1 MYLPGRSFEMDAF
14 LISTVTVA
22 IAEIGDKTQLLALIL
37 ALRFRQPWPVVWGIL
52 AATLA
57 NHALAAW
64 AGVEL
69 AGFMDRELMT
79 RLVGVSFILMGFW
92 ALIPDKAPEDDATE
106 LERTKRFGPFLATVI
121 AFFLVEIGDKTQIAT
136 AALAVRFDSVLHVAA
151 GTTLGMMFANVPVVF
166 FGEKVARFV
175 PLGWVRAT
183 AAFIF
188 IALGA
193 VTLLSAFG
201 YL

>member
-1 MYLPGRSFEMDAF
+1 MDAF

-22 IAEIGDKTQLLALIL
+22 IAEIGDKTQLLALVL

-52 AATLA
+52 VATLV

-69 AGFMDRELMT
+69 AGLMDREIMT

-92 ALIPDKAPEDDATE
+92 ALIPDKAPDEEATE
-106 LERTKRFGPFLATVI
+106 LERTKRFGPFFATLV

-136 AALAVRFDSVLHVAA
+136 AALAVRFDSVFHVAA

-166 FGEKVARFV
+166 FGEKVAQFV
-175 PLGWVRAT
+175 PLVWVRAT
-183 AAFIF
+183 AALIF
-188 IALGA
+188 IVLGA

-201 YL
+201 LL

>member
-1 MYLPGRSFEMDAF
+1 MDAF
-14 LISTVTVA
+14 LVSTVTVA
-22 IAEIGDKTQLLALIL
+22 IAEIGDKTQLLALLL
-37 ALRFRQPWPVVWGIL
+37 ALRFRAPWPVVGGIL
-52 AATLA
+52 VATLA

-69 AGFMDRELMT
+69 AGLMDRKIME
-79 RLVGVSFILMGFW
+79 RLVGLSFILMGFW
-92 ALIPDKAPEDDATE
+92 ALIPDKAPEEEATE

-151 GTTLGMMFANVPVVF
+151 GTTVGMMFANVPVVF
-166 FGEKVARFV
+166 FGEKVAQKV
-175 PLGWVRAT
+175 PLAWVRG
-183 AAFIF
+183 AAALIF
-188 IALGA
+188 IVLGA

-201 YL
+201 IL